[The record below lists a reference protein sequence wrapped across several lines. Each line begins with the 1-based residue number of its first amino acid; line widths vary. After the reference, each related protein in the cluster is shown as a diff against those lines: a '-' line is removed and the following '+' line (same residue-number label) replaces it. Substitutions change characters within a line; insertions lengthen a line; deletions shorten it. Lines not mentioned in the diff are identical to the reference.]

1 MNLNSPITIEALKVL
16 DVIDRRGSYA
26 AAAEELNKVPS
37 ALSYVVQKLEEQL
50 DVTLFQ
56 KQGRRAVLT
65 PAGRHLLEQGR
76 ELLSAIERL
85 AEQTQNIARG
95 YESKLRIAIDTILN
109 RPKVYEVIKT
119 FLDQHPDIEIDIRE
133 EALNGSWEVLMKDQV
148 DLVLGGIEPIP
159 INKGIRAE
167 AIGTLELAYVAAPTH
182 PLSQQKGPFSAE
194 ELRHQRRVVTHDSA
208 KESITWSRGLHDSNK
223 HFYVPNTNSKRM
235 AQLAGIGIGF
245 LPRHLVSEDLSAGRL
260 IELELTEKHATPN
273 TLYMAWKTVN
283 RGKGL
288 KQLRD
293 LFSSEFKPE
302 GTP

>member
-1 MNLNSPITIEALKVL
+1 MNLHSPITIEALKVL

-37 ALSYVVQKLEEQL
+37 ALSYVMQKLEEQL

-76 ELLSAIERL
+76 ELLNAIERL

-109 RPKVYEVIKT
+109 KPNVYEIIKT
-119 FLDQHPDIEIDIRE
+119 FLEQHPDIEIDIRE

-159 INKGIRAE
+159 VNKGIRAE
-167 AIGTLELAYVAAPTH
+167 AIGNLELVYVAAPFH
-182 PLSQQKGPFSAE
+182 PLAQGKGSFSAE
-194 ELRHQRRVVTHDSA
+194 QLRHERRVVTHDSA
-208 KESITWSRGLHDSNK
+208 KDSITWSRGLHDSNK
-223 HFYVPNTNSKRM
+223 HFYVPNANSKRM
-235 AQLAGIGIGF
+235 AQIAGIGIGF
-245 LPRHLVSEDLSAGRL
+245 LPRHLVAEDLSAGRL
-260 IELELTEKHATPN
+260 IELELTEKHTTPN

-293 LFSSEFKPE
+293 LFSSQFTAEL
-302 GTP
+302 